1 MSPDI
6 IHDIFEGVIHVV
18 PLMILK
24 DLIIKKPLLRIQ
36 QLNGRIESFCYGP
49 METFNKLSLI
59 KETGFSDM
67 NDIKPSGKFLM
78 IMM

>member
-1 MSPDI
+1 
-6 IHDIFEGVIHVV
+6 
-18 PLMILK
+18 MILK

-67 NDIKPSGKFLM
+67 NDIKQSGKFLM
-78 IMM
+78 IMMWWHSYINLFKQHHKVGV